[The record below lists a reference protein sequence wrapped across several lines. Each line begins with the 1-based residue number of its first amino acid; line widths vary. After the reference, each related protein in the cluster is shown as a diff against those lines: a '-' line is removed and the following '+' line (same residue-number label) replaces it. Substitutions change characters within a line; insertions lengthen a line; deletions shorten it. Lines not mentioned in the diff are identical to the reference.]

1 MAGTEK
7 TKIEAKLKV
16 FEKFQTNF
24 SFFVPDFSEGFCK
37 FFLFYEEI
45 FYFYFARIILFLFRI
60 ANGIMGSAIEFLI
73 IFYSQTEAPF
83 CKNRNS
89 RIFFE
94 KILISVFALFSSFR
108 YSFK

>member
-73 IFYSQTEAPF
+73 IFYPQTEAPF

-89 RIFFE
+89 RIFF
-94 KILISVFALFSSFR
+94 
-108 YSFK
+108 